1 MEASQQAMEYI
12 NTLINK
18 INALSASSE
27 DDRQSK
33 KQVVNQLINIQSYLS
48 AAVARFNPHGAV
60 SRPFLWILCP
70 IPYSF
75 PQAFNA

>member
-12 NTLINK
+12 NTLINN

-48 AAVARFNPHGAV
+48 AIAELLKKYGKE
-60 SRPFLWILCP
+60 
-70 IPYSF
+70 
-75 PQAFNA
+75 